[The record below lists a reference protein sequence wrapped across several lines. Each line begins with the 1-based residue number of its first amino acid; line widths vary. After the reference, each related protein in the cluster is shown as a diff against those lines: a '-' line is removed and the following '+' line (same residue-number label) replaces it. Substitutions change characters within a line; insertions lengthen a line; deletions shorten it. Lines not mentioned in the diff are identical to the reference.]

1 MARASARAGYGRLL
15 DAWTAPEGAGEP
27 IGCIATSFTFDSV
40 FFEEECL
47 GRFLRLESDPTED
60 GPIYLL
66 EREEKLAQIGC
77 AAALVDAHHC
87 QGRRSLRWDLL
98 PVSVP
103 RAVLHAKVAILVWRE
118 CVRALVASANL
129 TEDGYRRN
137 QEGFGLLDYRA
148 GGAAP
153 AGCLEGVLGLVES
166 LVESGRVRGAEPS
179 LQRVR
184 ALLETA
190 RERAAEWGTRGP
202 AEVRVEPILVGPG
215 RPSAVEQLARVW
227 PGQSPASLVRVVSPF
242 FDARD
247 SLVDAPSHAVWGSLL
262 RKRGAAEL
270 RFYVAVEETP
280 DGSETLVRAPVTLA
294 RSAPAGRSAVGVRF
308 ERLLLD
314 EGRLLHAKALW
325 LESERW
331 SLYMA
336 GSSNFTSAGL
346 GLTDPTHGGGP
357 VNVEANLAYVV
368 DAEHFPKTARAF
380 RAAFPGGERL
390 VIDDRVRWLPLDIE
404 GTDAPDGE
412 SMPLPM
418 GFGPATYRLG
428 AEGAAILLEL
438 KNPPAGWVLRREE
451 DSRPWLGHAD
461 WTSAGAPI
469 RFEHPWKDPRPPT
482 GFWVSWE
489 GGRGQAWWPVT
500 VDSQSS
506 LPPPEEL
513 RNLPLDVLVDILTSA
528 RPIHRVEALR
538 RYLKRRAS
546 DLAGDEAGSAE
557 VAPELDPHRRVDTTR
572 FLLQRTRRVGW
583 ALTRLRE
590 RLEQP
595 VMSREALD
603 WRLRGPVGVVAL
615 ADALIRER
623 RSEEEAA
630 FLIAELA
637 LELHRAVPRS
647 AVGGLAAEE
656 VRGALR
662 QVARNLL
669 ARAPSAMLTSEG
681 ELRQYLARVDELIHA

>member
-27 IGCIATSFTFDSV
+27 IGCIATSFTFDNV

-66 EREEKLAQIGC
+66 EREEKLAQIAC

-103 RAVLHAKVAILVWRE
+103 RALLHAKVAILVWRE
-118 CVRALVASANL
+118 CVRVLVASANL

-137 QEGFGLLDYRA
+137 QEVFGVLDYRA
-148 GGAAP
+148 GGMAP
-153 AGCLEGVLGLVES
+153 GGCLEGVVGLVES
-166 LVESGRVRGAEPS
+166 LVESGWARGAESS

-184 ALLETA
+184 TLLGTA
-190 RERAAEWGTRGP
+190 RERAAEWGTHGS

-247 SLVDAPSHAVWGSLL
+247 NYVDVPSQAVWTSLL

-280 DGSETLVRAPVTLA
+280 DGSAMLVHAPATLA

-308 ERLLLD
+308 KRLLL
-314 EGRLLHAKALW
+314 EGRPLHAKALW
-325 LESERW
+325 LESER
-331 SLYMA
+331 SFLYMA

-346 GLTDPTHGGGP
+346 GLTDLTHGAGP

-368 DAEHFPKTARAF
+368 DAERFPRTVRAL
-380 RAAFPGGERL
+380 RGAFPEGERL
-390 VIDDRVRWLPLDIE
+390 VIDDRVRWQPPKIE

-412 SMPLPM
+412 GIPLPM
-418 GFGPATYRLG
+418 GFGAATYRLG
-428 AEGAAILLEL
+428 AEGGAILLEL
-438 KNPPAGWVLRREE
+438 KSPPAGWVLRREE
-451 DSRPWLGHAD
+451 DSQPWLGHAD
-461 WTSAGAPI
+461 WTSAGAPT

-489 GGRGQAWWPVT
+489 GGSGQAWWPVT

-528 RPIHRVEALR
+528 RPLHRVEGLR
-538 RYLKRRAS
+538 RYLARRAS
-546 DLAGDEAGSAE
+546 GLAGDEAGTAE

-595 VMSREALD
+595 VMTREALD

-656 VRGALR
+656 VRSALR
-662 QVARNLL
+662 QVARELL
-669 ARAPSAMLTSEG
+669 ARAEPAALAPEG